1 LDIKQKKWIYNMD
14 MTIELLKMLYEKDAV
29 FFTQH
34 VIERCKQR
42 NIHPGQIRT
51 AILSGEIIK
60 DYPDD
65 TPYPSCLILGY
76 PDADTPLHIVVGT
89 NGESARIITAYY
101 PDPDKWE
108 SDMKTRKEQKS

>member
-1 LDIKQKKWIYNMD
+1 MAQLGARLNGIQKAGGSSPPVSTILRKTKTTKRKPLKSAVFFGYKTKKWIYNMD
-14 MTIELLKMLYEKDAV
+14 MTIELLKILYEKDAV

-51 AILSGEIIK
+51 AILNGEIIK

-65 TPYPSCLILGY
+65 TPYPS
-76 PDADTPLHIVVGT
+76 
-89 NGESARIITAYY
+89 
-101 PDPDKWE
+101 
-108 SDMKTRKEQKS
+108 